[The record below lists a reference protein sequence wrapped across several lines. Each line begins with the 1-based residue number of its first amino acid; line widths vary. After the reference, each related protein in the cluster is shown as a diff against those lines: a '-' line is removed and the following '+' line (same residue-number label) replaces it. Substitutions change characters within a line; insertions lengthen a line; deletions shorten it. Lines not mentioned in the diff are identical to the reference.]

1 MPSPSLSVR
10 PVLAALLA
18 ILLLLAPAAASSLG
32 HSAHAAGPGS
42 DGAAPAAPPVPAA
55 PAEPAAPSAPAA
67 PPEPAEDSPVS
78 LDLVSL
84 TPASLTPTGT
94 VTAEV
99 EITNVSDRV
108 LETPRLDLRTRTPRV
123 TDRDQLAT
131 WQADTAPDLFEEPI
145 SETTATTP
153 LTPGESMSLTVQA
166 TAEELGYE
174 AAPYYWGT
182 RRISLTVH
190 AGDEPLASLRT
201 FVVWR
206 PAEATQTISQSVLL
220 PLAASDPAGAV
231 ASPQAHTRSLQ
242 EGRLAALGT
251 LAQRDDVDWW
261 LDPALLDPPAVP
273 DVSETEEAAGTAGSD
288 GESGPEPV
296 RSYAPDA
303 ASAQYAQ
310 DLVAA
315 VGERTVIGM
324 PYAQADLISL
334 QDAGAG
340 DVAAGL
346 RDVSAQAWESGGI
359 TPSALAMPVSGDTA
373 DGDRLA
379 AAAEAG
385 ATAAVLPLSSIGTGH
400 VSSVTPSSVAL
411 YPLEGQEQDL
421 TLLAPDPV
429 LSTEFSLLDGT
440 ADTEQITQRM
450 LAETATIA
458 SEYAT
463 TPRHLLISAE
473 PGVMLDETAAAAVLD
488 AFGQAPWIQAE
499 RTAAL
504 LDAAAGDTLTVRA
517 QTDGE
522 GMYSVGELTDR
533 QIAPTAPDRL
543 GVWQEQPEVAE
554 APRIPAETI
563 AELGSTWT
571 RLDTLASVMADD
583 ISLEGPR
590 LLTASA
596 LSTVWSG
603 SEDAISERAA
613 AASATC
619 ADLLGRIEVVP
630 ASGYNLISD
639 AAGVPIT
646 VTNRL
651 DSAITVTT
659 AVSSD
664 RPLVRFE
671 EQPVVE
677 VPARGQVEFTVPVEA
692 VANGTVDLTVAL
704 STAEG
709 DPVTAPVSVP
719 LTVNPALENWTT
731 MLVVILMGV
740 LVVVGV
746 LRARRT
752 GSSARA
758 PAVHGPE
765 DPEIL
770 AATGRSEP
778 ALPAPGG
785 SGHDG
790 SAPDDPGHDDAGS
803 DDPADAP
810 DTRPDPTEGDR

>member
-1 MPSPSLSVR
+1 M
-10 PVLAALLA
+10 
-18 ILLLLAPAAASSLG
+18 
-32 HSAHAAGPGS
+32 
-42 DGAAPAAPPVPAA
+42 
-55 PAEPAAPSAPAA
+55 
-67 PPEPAEDSPVS
+67 
-78 LDLVSL
+78 
-84 TPASLTPTGT
+84 
-94 VTAEV
+94 
-99 EITNVSDRV
+99 
-108 LETPRLDLRTRTPRV
+108 
-123 TDRDQLAT
+123 
-131 WQADTAPDLFEEPI
+131 
-145 SETTATTP
+145 
-153 LTPGESMSLTVQA
+153 
-166 TAEELGYE
+166 
-174 AAPYYWGT
+174 
-182 RRISLTVH
+182 
-190 AGDEPLASLRT
+190 
-201 FVVWR
+201 
-206 PAEATQTISQSVLL
+206 
-220 PLAASDPAGAV
+220 
-231 ASPQAHTRSLQ
+231 
-242 EGRLAALGT
+242 
-251 LAQRDDVDWW
+251 
-261 LDPALLDPPAVP
+261 
-273 DVSETEEAAGTAGSD
+273 
-288 GESGPEPV
+288 
-296 RSYAPDA
+296 
-303 ASAQYAQ
+303 
-310 DLVAA
+310 
-315 VGERTVIGM
+315 
-324 PYAQADLISL
+324 
-334 QDAGAG
+334 
-340 DVAAGL
+340 
-346 RDVSAQAWESGGI
+346 
-359 TPSALAMPVSGDTA
+359 
-373 DGDRLA
+373 
-379 AAAEAG
+379 
-385 ATAAVLPLSSIGTGH
+385 LPLSSIGTGH

-411 YPLEGQEQDL
+411 HPLEGQERDL

-440 ADTEQITQRM
+440 ADTEQITQRL

-473 PGVMLDETAAAAVLD
+473 PGATLDDTAATAVLD
-488 AFGQAPWIQAE
+488 AFAQAPWIQSA
-499 RTAAL
+499 RTQAL
-504 LDAAAGDTLTVRA
+504 LDAAESDSLTTTT
-517 QTDGE
+517 QSEGE
-522 GMYSVGELTDR
+522 GMYSVGEVTDN
-533 QIAPTAPDRL
+533 QITPTAPDRL

-554 APRIPAETI
+554 APRIPEEAI
-563 AELGSTWT
+563 ADLGGTWT
-571 RLDTLASVMADD
+571 RLGTLASVMADD
-583 ISLEGPR
+583 ASLQGPR
-590 LLTASA
+590 LLAASA
-596 LSTVWSG
+596 ASTVWGG

-719 LTVNPALENWTT
+719 LTVNPAWENWTT

-778 ALPAPGG
+778 VVPAPGR
-785 SGHDG
+785 SG
-790 SAPDDPGHDDAGS
+790 PDDPEPADREPADPE
-803 DDPADAP
+803 PADAP
-810 DTRPDPTEGDR
+810 ATRPDPTEGDR